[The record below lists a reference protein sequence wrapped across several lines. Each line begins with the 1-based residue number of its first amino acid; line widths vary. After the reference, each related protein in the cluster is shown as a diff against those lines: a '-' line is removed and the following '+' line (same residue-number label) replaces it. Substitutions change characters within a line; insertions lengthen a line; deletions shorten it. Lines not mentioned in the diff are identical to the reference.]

1 MPVLSIERKGRHKT
15 STRAHGEEARN
26 YRGEERG
33 TTESEGGTGS
43 TRGRT
48 KGRRGEE
55 KELELLVP
63 EERQVLVECSKHEGL
78 RDMMPCTVV
87 YKNMYYMRLDAT

>member
-1 MPVLSIERKGRHKT
+1 
-15 STRAHGEEARN
+15 
-26 YRGEERG
+26 
-33 TTESEGGTGS
+33 
-43 TRGRT
+43 
-48 KGRRGEE
+48 
-55 KELELLVP
+55 LVP